1 MNNKERFVE
10 IFTSQ
15 IHRPG
20 AAELLEWLESTDFF
34 EAPASTHYHGSF
46 KLVCTGGPYGD
57 CCCSYA
63 VELRGEWTVQEFVKA
78 VLERNPCE
86 WGFFYIQRAGQK
98 WYEAQVK
105 IEYQYGNLKSTVPEK
120 IARKKIK
127 RVHSNGGWS
136 LMDYWIE
143 T

>member
-1 MNNKERFVE
+1 MFWSKDFTRRAEPFPLIGKSRRKNNLRIGGV
-10 IFTSQ
+10 
-15 IHRPG
+15 RR
-20 AAELLEWLESTDFF
+20 ESR
-34 EAPASTHYHGSF
+34 AGF

>member
-1 MNNKERFVE
+1 MKVER
-10 IFTSQ
+10 
-15 IHRPG
+15 
-20 AAELLEWLESTDFF
+20 D
-34 EAPASTHYHGSF
+34 F

-63 VELRGEWTVQEFVKA
+63 VELRGEWT
-78 VLERNPCE
+78 
-86 WGFFYIQRAGQK
+86 
-98 WYEAQVK
+98 AQVK
-105 IEYQYGNLKSTVPEK
+105 IEYQYGNLKSTAPEK

>member
-1 MNNKERFVE
+1 MKVER
-10 IFTSQ
+10 
-15 IHRPG
+15 
-20 AAELLEWLESTDFF
+20 D
-34 EAPASTHYHGSF
+34 F

-105 IEYQYGNLKSTVPEK
+105 IEYGQAALGGHDGLRLCLGVNAVCDCLIDDDFVVSHGENLQN
-120 IARKKIK
+120 IF
-127 RVHSNGGWS
+127 
-136 LMDYWIE
+136 Y
-143 T
+143 

>member
-1 MNNKERFVE
+1 MNNFYFRILSNF
-10 IFTSQ
+10 
-15 IHRPG
+15 
-20 AAELLEWLESTDFF
+20 L
-34 EAPASTHYHGSF
+34 GS
-46 KLVCTGGPYGD
+46 L
-57 CCCSYA
+57 
-63 VELRGEWTVQEFVKA
+63 Q
-78 VLERNPCE
+78 NPCE

>member
-1 MNNKERFVE
+1 MDGAGVCKSRFGKK
-10 IFTSQ
+10 
-15 IHRPG
+15 P
-20 AAELLEWLESTDFF
+20 
-34 EAPASTHYHGSF
+34 
-46 KLVCTGGPYGD
+46 
-57 CCCSYA
+57 
-63 VELRGEWTVQEFVKA
+63 LRI
-78 VLERNPCE
+78 
-86 WGFFYIQRAGQK
+86 GFFYIQRAGQK

-105 IEYQYGNLKSTVPEK
+105 IEYQYGNMKSTVPKK